1 MIKPLSDVSRPLCP
15 ALLGQLLDN
24 CEKPGRTAG
33 ARPVVLCIG
42 TDRIIGDC
50 LGPLTGSLLME
61 RADRSLDV
69 YGTLQSTVHACNLE
83 KTLFQIKKEH
93 PTSTV
98 IAVDASLGRRCR
110 PGSVFVRAGSLKPGM
125 GVSKN
130 LPEAGDI
137 SITGIAGTQ
146 GSQPWLTLQ
155 TVRLSMIMA
164 MAEEICECILEVCG

>member
-15 ALLGQLLDN
+15 TLLSQLLDES
-24 CEKPGRTAG
+24 EKSGSAKN

-61 RADRSLDV
+61 RADKPLFV
-69 YGTLQSTVHACNLE
+69 YGTLQATVHACNLE
-83 KTLFQIKKEH
+83 ETLFQIKKEH

-98 IAVDASLGRRCR
+98 IAVDASLGRKCR

-155 TVRLSMIMA
+155 TARLSLIMA
-164 MAEEICECILEVCG
+164 MAEEICECILNVCG